1 MRRKQDPLI
10 VALCVFLASIGGTFS
25 ASPGPNE
32 NALPDPSDGK
42 STVID
47 NSKEPAK
54 ETPLVEKSWC
64 ETPSLWEVRIGLPAW
79 LAGLSGDSGVKG
91 VEASSDVK
99 FTQLLKHL
107 THVPVALSVNA
118 RYQRWEFWVD
128 GQYIEV
134 GTHATLPGLLF
145 TDANVHI
152 KNALAEGFVGY
163 RLINCDNANLTLFAG
178 ARWTYLQGDLSIF
191 DNGDARLAILRQL
204 LGIQKRLDFSDSIDW
219 VDPVIGIR
227 GRVKI
232 WKATKLFAEGDVG
245 GFDANADTAFEL
257 HRQGRTI
264 VRRSVDSTDWSYQA
278 AGGLEFQ
285 LTRQIWTQ
293 VGWRYMN
300 YDYKK
305 NGFTDGNELNGPFL
319 QTGINF

>member
-1 MRRKQDPLI
+1 
-10 VALCVFLASIGGTFS
+10 
-25 ASPGPNE
+25 
-32 NALPDPSDGK
+32 
-42 STVID
+42 
-47 NSKEPAK
+47 
-54 ETPLVEKSWC
+54 VEKSWC

-91 VEASSDVK
+91 LEASSDVK

-107 THVPVALSVNA
+107 THAPVALSVNA
-118 RYQRWEFWVD
+118 RYRRWEFWVD